1 MAGVA
6 RRIALLL
13 QYQGGGFAGSQ
24 RQADRPSV
32 QEALEEAVAALT
44 GARTRCDFAGRTDA
58 GVHALGQVAA
68 FTSAANIP
76 TARWVRGLNHFLSA
90 DVAVQAAREVPADFD
105 PRRAALDRTYHY
117 RVRLAAQRQPLWER
131 AAWVLSGPF
140 DSRCHAPCPSRPS
153 KASMILRPLPG
164 RTDGAGTVRTLQKAC
179 LRATVNG
186 LEFRFQAPSFLP
198 HQVRH
203 VVGQVIAV
211 GRGSAGPG
219 IVEEL
224 LARPRAGA
232 AGPVA
237 PPQGLYLVRV
247 RYELAALQG
256 WETFAGWEEN
266 EDVRWTAD

>member
-13 QYQGGGFAGSQ
+13 QYDGGGFAGSQ
-24 RQADRPSV
+24 RQADKRTV
-32 QEALEEAVAALT
+32 QEALEDAVTALT
-44 GARTRCDFAGRTDA
+44 GAGSRCDFAGRTDA

-68 FTSAANIP
+68 FTTAATISND
-76 TARWVRGLNHFLSA
+76 RWVRGLNHFLSA
-90 DVAVQAAREVPADFD
+90 DVAVQAARRVPADFD

-117 RVRLAAQRQPLWER
+117 RVCLADQRQPLWER

-140 DSRCHAPCPSRPS
+140 DLDAMRHALMVLEG
-153 KASMILRPLPG
+153 KHDFAAFAG

-179 LRATVNG
+179 LRATVNE
-186 LEFRFQAPSFLP
+186 LEFSFQAPSYLP

-203 VVGQVIAV
+203 MVGQVIAV
-211 GRGSAGPG
+211 GRGRACPG
-219 IVEEL
+219 IVGEL
-224 LARPRAGA
+224 LAQPRTGA

-237 PPQGLYLVRV
+237 PPQGLYLVQV

-256 WETFAGWEEN
+256 WETLAGWEED

>member
-13 QYQGGGFAGSQ
+13 QYHGGGFAGSQ
-24 RQADRPSV
+24 RQAGQPSV
-32 QEALEEAVAALT
+32 QEALEEAAAALT

-68 FTSAANIP
+68 FTSTADIP
-76 TARWVRGLNHFLSA
+76 AARWIRGLNHFLPA

-140 DSRCHAPCPSRPS
+140 DLDAMRRALMTLEGEHEFA
-153 KASMILRPLPG
+153 AFAG

-179 LRATVNG
+179 LHATVNG

-203 VVGQVIAV
+203 IVGQVIAV
-211 GRGSAGPG
+211 GRGSVCPG

-224 LARPRAGA
+224 LARPRTGA

-256 WETFAGWEEN
+256 WETFAGWEEH